1 MRPPRADRT
10 RWTGRRRLVVAVV
23 VLGMMGVAVA
33 FVMAAWIGVIAL
45 GVLMPGWTPR
55 RACEGFLAF
64 IHEAVGHVKALD
76 QS

>member
-1 MRPPRADRT
+1 
-10 RWTGRRRLVVAVV
+10 
-23 VLGMMGVAVA
+23 MMGVAVA